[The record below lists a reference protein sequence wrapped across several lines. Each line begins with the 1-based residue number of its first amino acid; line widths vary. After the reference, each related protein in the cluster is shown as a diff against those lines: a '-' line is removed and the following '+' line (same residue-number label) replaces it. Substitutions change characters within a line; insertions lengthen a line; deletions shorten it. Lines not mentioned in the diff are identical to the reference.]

1 MHVFGWRARVLLTLY
16 LKREQNLT
24 HDAVLL
30 MWHFLCMGIFTHQAS
45 AVRRRLRLLCGCYS
59 EAVLP
64 SNLSWAPLIYCCLIG
79 YRTFSPTLI
88 YVLTEQEP
96 QYSQQLCKALGYFFP
111 HWFAFFVDRFFYNNL
126 ITQWSNFF
134 IFQGHFHCETL
145 KCEKEY
151 CRTIFRDVGFNQQI
165 TDYILIERVKIR
177 KKKKKHIFPF
187 GWIFFSAKVNRCVFI
202 CLVLFVLD
210 FILFSAHAK

>member
-1 MHVFGWRARVLLTLY
+1 MKAVHKWATYHSNQSECLPEVHLPINLSAVDFRICPFPPLLRTKILMRVHVFGWRARVLLTLY

-96 QYSQQLCKALGYFFP
+96 QYSQQLCKALGYFFFLTTDLLFLLP
-111 HWFAFFVDRFFYNNL
+111 DSL
-126 ITQWSNFF
+126 I
-134 IFQGHFHCETL
+134 I
-145 KCEKEY
+145 
-151 CRTIFRDVGFNQQI
+151 I
-165 TDYILIERVKIR
+165 
-177 KKKKKHIFPF
+177 
-187 GWIFFSAKVNRCVFI
+187 
-202 CLVLFVLD
+202 
-210 FILFSAHAK
+210 